1 VTHAPLSRMASL
13 ALVSLVAGAILAA
26 CGSSSSTSKTS
37 PTAAGGGGARRT
49 ALTACLRKHGV
60 TLPAGAGPGGGGAPG
75 GAPPSGAPGAGGPG
89 APAGRFR
96 AAFKACGASLPAG
109 AAGAGFSRQGIM
121 RYVSCVRQHGYAL
134 PSPNFS
140 GKGSV
145 FPASVRSN
153 TKFQSANRTCQSL
166 LRPSGS
172 PGAPPGAQG

>member
-1 VTHAPLSRMASL
+1 MTHAPLSRMAGL
-13 ALVSLVAGAILAA
+13 ALVTLAAGVILAA

-37 PTAAGGGGARRT
+37 STAAGGGGARST
-49 ALTACLRKHGV
+49 AMVACLRKHGV
-60 TLPAGAGPGGGGAPG
+60 TLPTGGRASSGGPPQ
-75 GAPPSGAPGAGGPG
+75 GAPGAGGPG
-89 APAGRFR
+89 GPGGKFQ

-121 RYVSCVRQHGYAL
+121 KYVTCVRQHGYAL

-140 GKGSV
+140 GRGSV

-153 TKFQSANRTCQSL
+153 TRFKAANRTCQSL

-172 PGAPPGAQG
+172 PSAPPGA

>member
-1 VTHAPLSRMASL
+1 MTCIPLSRMARL
-13 ALVSLVAGAILAA
+13 ALVTLVAGIALAA

-37 PTAAGGGGARRT
+37 SKAAAGGGARRA
-49 ALTACLRKHGV
+49 ALVACLRKHGV
-60 TLPAGAGPGGGGAPG
+60 SLPAAGGPPGGGTPG
-75 GAPPSGAPGAGGPG
+75 GGPPSGAPGASGPG
-89 APAGRFR
+89 APSGKFQ

-121 RYVSCVRQHGYAL
+121 KYVTCVRQHGYAL

-140 GKGSV
+140 GRGSV

-153 TKFQSANRTCQSL
+153 TTFKAANRTCQSL

-172 PGAPPGAQG
+172 PSAPPGS

>member
-1 VTHAPLSRMASL
+1 MTHAPLSRMAGL
-13 ALVSLVAGAILAA
+13 ALVTLAAGVILAA

-37 PTAAGGGGARRT
+37 STAAGGGGARRT
-49 ALTACLRKHGV
+49 ALVACLRKHDV
-60 TLPAGAGPGGGGAPG
+60 TLPAGRGAPSG
-75 GAPPSGAPGAGGPG
+75 GPPQGAPGAGGPG
-89 APAGRFR
+89 GPGGKFQ

-121 RYVSCVRQHGYAL
+121 KYVTCVRQHGYAL

-140 GKGSV
+140 GRGSV

-153 TKFQSANRTCQSL
+153 TRFKAANRTCQSL

-172 PGAPPGAQG
+172 PSAPPGA

>member
-1 VTHAPLSRMASL
+1 MTYAPLSRIAPL
-13 ALVSLVAGAILAA
+13 ALVTLAAGVILAA

-37 PTAAGGGGARRT
+37 STAAGGGGARRT
-49 ALTACLRKHGV
+49 ALVACLRKHGV
-60 TLPAGAGPGGGGAPG
+60 TLPAGGGAPSG
-75 GAPPSGAPGAGGPG
+75 GLPQGAPGAGGPG
-89 APAGRFR
+89 GPGGTFQ

-121 RYVSCVRQHGYAL
+121 KYVTCVRQHGYAI

-140 GKGSV
+140 GRGSV

-153 TKFQSANRTCQSL
+153 TRFKAANRTCQSL

-172 PGAPPGAQG
+172 PSAPPGA